1 VEEQIRVLQKMSN
14 LPILFTIRTKSQRGK
29 FPNPAEVEALALMLL
44 AASLRIEYIDIEVKW
59 SASPIDAI
67 TLEKGSRR

>member
-1 VEEQIRVLQKMSN
+1 
-14 LPILFTIRTKSQRGK
+14 
-29 FPNPAEVEALALMLL
+29 VEALALMLL